1 MPIKPTSHRP
11 KPTSPRRERTSQFTL
26 PDAPRAILVVRLTAR
41 GDVLLASPVVE
52 ALRRR
57 YPGAHIAWAVEAHAR
72 DMIEHHEGIDEI
84 IVWDRAAW
92 KAMIRTGHWRALGR
106 AFRELRARLRA
117 PEFDV
122 ALDLQGL
129 LRSGWVAWLSGA
141 PVRIGLGSKEGS
153 WMLMTGTVP
162 RQGAAPGSTSL
173 QYPYF
178 AHAVGLP
185 SDDLSLHL
193 ALGQEEEDFARRFVA
208 EHRLAG
214 GFAALAPFTT
224 RPQKHWIEDRWA
236 ALAARIRAELGLPV
250 VLLGGPA
257 DREAAGRI
265 ATAAGGIAAPHD
277 RIGTPHDRIGT
288 PREGIATPQEDMA
301 APRDGI
307 AAPRE
312 SSANA
317 AGGIAAPQ
325 DRIAAPQESSANAR
339 QRIANARGSP
349 PLIDLTGRTRLGEAA
364 AVVKRAGLFLGVDTC
379 LSHVS
384 VAFRRPSVLLVGSN
398 IPYREAPHGRA
409 RIALELQPCAPC
421 GNRPTC
427 GGAFQCMRALDTDE
441 VFELAKEAF
450 EDA

>member
-1 MPIKPTSHRP
+1 MAIEKTPQRPEPESQRPASESQRPASESQHPASESQRPASELQRPASELQRPAPELQRPASASRRPESTSRR
-11 KPTSPRRERTSQFTL
+11 PRRTSRFAL
-26 PDAPRAILVVRLTAR
+26 PDAPRAILLVRLTAR

-57 YPGAHIAWAVEAHAR
+57 YPKAHIAWVVESHAR
-72 DMIEHHEGIDEI
+72 SMIEHHEGLDEI

-92 KAMIRTGHWRALGR
+92 KGMIRAGRWRALWR

-117 PEFDV
+117 PGFDI

-162 RQGAAPGSTSL
+162 RHGTAPGSTSL

-178 AHAVGLP
+178 ADALGLASETP
-185 SDDLSLHL
+185 ALHL
-193 ALGQEEEDFARRFVA
+193 VLGDDDEDFAARFIA
-208 EHRLAG
+208 EHGLEG
-214 GFAALAPFTT
+214 GYAALAPFTT
-224 RPQKHWIEDRWA
+224 RAQKHWFEDRWA
-236 ALAARIRAELGLPV
+236 ALAGRIRDELGLPV
-250 VLLGGPA
+250 VILGGPA

-265 ATAAGGIAAPHD
+265 AGA
-277 RIGTPHDRIGT
+277 
-288 PREGIATPQEDMA
+288 
-301 APRDGI
+301 
-307 AAPRE
+307 
-312 SSANA
+312 
-317 AGGIAAPQ
+317 
-325 DRIAAPQESSANAR
+325 
-339 QRIANARGSP
+339 GSP
-349 PLIDLTGRTRLGEAA
+349 APIVDLTGRTRLGEAA

-384 VAFRRPSVLLVGSN
+384 VAFRRPSVLLFGSN
-398 IPYREAPHGRA
+398 IPYREAPHARA

-427 GGAFQCMRALDTDE
+427 DGAFWCMQALEVDE
-441 VFELAKEAF
+441 VFAMARTVVREG
-450 EDA
+450 